1 LSYSN
6 KKNYIVVNTEFNME
20 NQVLSSDKQLS
31 EEEIK
36 QRVSEMRELYLEV
49 SKNPETK
56 EEIKKL
62 RETI

>member
-1 LSYSN
+1 
-6 KKNYIVVNTEFNME
+6 ME